1 MDASAQEWVAETLAQ
16 HGLSPT
22 GPLEV
27 VKRRPWAT
35 VLRAP
40 TSSGVVYFK
49 ANAPGGRHEPALA
62 RELARAWPDRVPAPL
77 AADPERGWML
87 TLDHGRRLA
96 DVVPGDR
103 LLATWEELLPRYAE
117 IQLAAVETPERWL
130 ALGVPDRRLER
141 LPAAAE
147 ALVRGSADLADD
159 ERARMLALLPEL
171 EAVCGEL
178 ASLPAAASLE
188 HGDLHGNNVL
198 VGRGAHWFFDWADSS
213 VSHPFFSLLIAP
225 ARVFATPTWSRGRP
239 SRPPASCFVSSR
251 SRCGWRTSGVLS
263 IGSTCSP
270 EAMHWGGTSGTGTSP
285 PGCGTGSRVGA
296 GRACHPSARAPE
308 PNPERPVPR
317 DQPPI
322 LRPRSVS
329 LSSSSGTR
337 S

>member
-77 AADPERGWML
+77 AADPERGWM
-87 TLDHGRRLA
+87 
-96 DVVPGDR
+96 

-213 VSHPFFSLLIAP
+213 VSHPFFSLLIARELLRFFP
-225 ARVFATPTWSRGRP
+225 LALWVAH
-239 SRPPASCFVSSR
+239 
-251 SRCGWRTSGVLS
+251 L
-263 IGSTCSP
+263 
-270 EAMHWGGTSGTGTSP
+270 
-285 PGCGTGSRVGA
+285 
-296 GRACHPSARAPE
+296 GRALDWEHMLAGGDALGRDEWHGHVATWLRHWLARRSWAGLPS
-308 PNPERPVPR
+308 
-317 DQPPI
+317 Q
-322 LRPRSVS
+322 RSS
-329 LSSSSGTR
+329 A
-337 S
+337 

>member
-1 MDASAQEWVAETLAQ
+1 MDASAQEWVAEALAQ
-16 HGLSPT
+16 HGLSAT

-40 TSSGVVYFK
+40 TSSGAVYFK

-87 TLDHGRRLA
+87 TLDHGRRLTDA
-96 DVVPGDR
+96 VPGDR

-117 IQLAAVETPERWL
+117 IQLAAAEAPERWL

-147 ALVRGSADLADD
+147 ALVLGSADLADE

-171 EAVCGEL
+171 ETVCGEL
-178 ASLPAAASLE
+178 ASLPVATSLE

-213 VSHPFFSLLIAP
+213 VSHPFFSLLITCNMLVEDLDSETGRRTRARLCDAYLEPWAAVAP
-225 ARVFATPTWSRGRP
+225 ARELLRFFPLALWVAH
-239 SRPPASCFVSSR
+239 
-251 SRCGWRTSGVLS
+251 L
-263 IGSTCSP
+263 
-270 EAMHWGGTSGTGTSP
+270 
-285 PGCGTGSRVGA
+285 
-296 GRACHPSARAPE
+296 GRALDWEHMLAGGDALGRDEWHGHVATWLRHWLARRSWAGLPS
-308 PNPERPVPR
+308 
-317 DQPPI
+317 Q
-322 LRPRSVS
+322 RSS
-329 LSSSSGTR
+329 A
-337 S
+337 